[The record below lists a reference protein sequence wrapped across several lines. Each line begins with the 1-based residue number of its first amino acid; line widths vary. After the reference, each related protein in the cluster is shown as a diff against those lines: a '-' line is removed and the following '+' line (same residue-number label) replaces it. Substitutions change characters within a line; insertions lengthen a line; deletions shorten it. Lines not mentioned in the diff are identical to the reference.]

1 MYKKIYEQGR
11 GENKHLI
18 HLWTDEGYE
27 KLNGIIMLIKNVLL
41 SDAEF
46 KGLKGEPLR
55 KTHTWDRKTLNFI
68 LVIFQLIKNFL

>member
-27 KLNGIIMLIKNVLL
+27 KNRM
-41 SDAEF
+41 E
-46 KGLKGEPLR
+46 
-55 KTHTWDRKTLNFI
+55 
-68 LVIFQLIKNFL
+68 QLCL